1 MVVGVEVDVVDDA
14 VDVDEEE
21 VTEDVSASG
30 AALVVDV
37 VELGVD
43 EGDVVEISSKSRATP
58 SCEIFCAAF

>member
-14 VDVDEEE
+14 VAVDEEE

-30 AALVVDV
+30 TALVVDV

-43 EGDVVEISSKSRATP
+43 EGDVEISSKSRATP